1 MLIQFLVGLALIL
14 FTIMLSGGGLWFLEI
29 GLARRRA
36 WLLKPPHRPKLILT
50 LCVLA
55 VWIMLQFTIAVW
67 VWALTFLGLG
77 LFDGIEPAVYFSL
90 VAFTTLGFG
99 DILLPDE
106 WRLLSG
112 LAAANGLMHFG
123 LMTAVLIEGIRQ
135 VRLGQIAAQDAEE

>member
-1 MLIQFLVGLALIL
+1 MVLQFLIGTGLIL
-14 FTIMLSGGGLWFLEI
+14 FTIILSGGGLWFLEI

-55 VWIMLQFTIAVW
+55 LWIMLQFTVAVW
-67 VWALTFLGLG
+67 SWAILFLLMG
-77 LFDGIEPAVYFSL
+77 LFEGIEPALYFAL
-90 VAFTTLGFG
+90 VSFTTLGFG
-99 DILLPDE
+99 DLLLPQD

-123 LMTAVLIEGIRQ
+123 VMTAFMIEGIRQ
-135 VRLGQIAAQDAEE
+135 VRLSQLAAQDAQE